1 MGWINKIADGIANAF
16 STVRAPLGLLPPL
29 LLICEV
35 KNRPGLS
42 AIVLTSSIIKR
53 MPEAQIE
60 TGVNNCGSP
69 NMNNKFIRIVCEELI
84 KEIKDNA
91 RVTAIV
97 EPTKLNSF
105 GTGGNTGGPI
115 AITSVN
121 TQPTSTKGIIE

>member
-1 MGWINKIADGIANAF
+1 MGWISKIADGIANAF

-84 KEIKDNA
+84 KEIKDKTN
-91 RVTAIV
+91 
-97 EPTKLNSF
+97 
-105 GTGGNTGGPI
+105 
-115 AITSVN
+115 
-121 TQPTSTKGIIE
+121 

>member
-1 MGWINKIADGIANAF
+1 
-16 STVRAPLGLLPPL
+16 
-29 LLICEV
+29 
-35 KNRPGLS
+35 
-42 AIVLTSSIIKR
+42 

-105 GTGGNTGGPI
+105 GTGGNTGGPV